1 MVVQYNG
8 PHHNTQYKQNGSPLL
23 EPGCQTWV
31 LNHAAAKVGHG
42 AEYICCVLQG
52 QGLVLGN
59 KVGDSGAEHLEHGG
73 RVGIEHAHSVGYLIA
88 NFMFCT
94 L

>member
-23 EPGCQTWV
+23 EPGCQTSEIRDG
-31 LNHAAAKVGHG
+31 KMTRS
-42 AEYICCVLQG
+42 E
-52 QGLVLGN
+52 
-59 KVGDSGAEHLEHGG
+59 
-73 RVGIEHAHSVGYLIA
+73 GIEVLRGIIG
-88 NFMFCT
+88 FCE